1 MTGRSRAGVVVGG
14 ATFVVALS
22 CVAVAFGIADLQQR
36 RAIEER
42 LATAAQALA
51 PMAEPLFSTARR
63 EANAVVDG
71 WAAASGLRITLIR
84 GNGTVHAESTTVAD
98 LVSQM
103 ESHATRPEVRE
114 ALAQGRGLSRRRS
127 RTTNRV
133 TTYFALRL
141 GPPEAPL
148 GFLRVAWQGPVE
160 APPVLPVLGAIV
172 VALVAGILARS
183 AVSHT
188 TRVVALHLGS
198 WTELPDE
205 ADPETIAEDAD
216 RRFRAAAEESN
227 REVEATR
234 AALAEVSEGVVL
246 LDREGVVRFANPA
259 SIALLGDDLA
269 VGRALVEANRAPEL
283 LAAVEAV
290 RSNRETRHTTFTAPK
305 GAEIAVRACPVPHP
319 ILTTAVVL
327 RDVRGEKQL
336 ERARRALVADLA
348 HELRTPLTVLGGLAE
363 ELRDVGVDAPA
374 LDTLERQV
382 RRLQTFAEDLEELAD
397 AEAGRL
403 LLRFEDVDVAT
414 VAREAAA
421 ELAPAAGAA
430 RVTIAL
436 PEGPLP
442 LITDRVRLGQ
452 VLTNLLDN
460 AIRYNRPGGRVVV
473 SGAITADTLQITVED
488 TGRGIPAE
496 EIPLV
501 FQRFYQVRRGSGE
514 GSGLGL
520 AIVKHLV
527 RALGGTAQL
536 ASVEDE
542 GTTVTISLPR
552 IQPPSVGAQ
561 S

>member
-1 MTGRSRAGVVVGG
+1 
-14 ATFVVALS
+14 
-22 CVAVAFGIADLQQR
+22 
-36 RAIEER
+36 
-42 LATAAQALA
+42 
-51 PMAEPLFSTARR
+51 
-63 EANAVVDG
+63 
-71 WAAASGLRITLIR
+71 
-84 GNGTVHAESTTVAD
+84 
-98 LVSQM
+98 
-103 ESHATRPEVRE
+103 
-114 ALAQGRGLSRRRS
+114 
-127 RTTNRV
+127 
-133 TTYFALRL
+133 
-141 GPPEAPL
+141 
-148 GFLRVAWQGPVE
+148 
-160 APPVLPVLGAIV
+160 
-172 VALVAGILARS
+172 
-183 AVSHT
+183 
-188 TRVVALHLGS
+188 
-198 WTELPDE
+198 
-205 ADPETIAEDAD
+205 
-216 RRFRAAAEESN
+216 
-227 REVEATR
+227 
-234 AALAEVSEGVVL
+234 
-246 LDREGVVRFANPA
+246 
-259 SIALLGDDLA
+259 
-269 VGRALVEANRAPEL
+269 
-283 LAAVEAV
+283 
-290 RSNRETRHTTFTAPK
+290 
-305 GAEIAVRACPVPHP
+305 
-319 ILTTAVVL
+319 VVL